1 MCASVNV
8 TGLKK
13 KERHCV
19 NRNKFVVIMP
29 PDLENKTREELA
41 LEIVRLR
48 HQVSDLSRMLF
59 GQSSERFEGGNQEG
73 SNKRIEGG
81 RGQKAHAKTRKS
93 EPAKP
98 VKVHPGRAPLPESLE
113 RREVIIEP
121 EEHVEGM
128 KCIGEEVTEELV
140 YEPGYFWVRRYV
152 RRKYV
157 DEKTEKILIGKLPSR
172 PIDKGIVSAELA
184 AQIVVNKYCDHL
196 PLYRQ
201 GKMFERGG
209 VKIADSTLGEWL
221 HTSVE
226 LLSPLY
232 EALKKQVLESG
243 YIQADETTI
252 NVLDS
257 DKKGTTHLGYYWVYH
272 APGLRA
278 AVFDYRRG
286 RSREGPQAF
295 LEKFTGELQCDGYEA
310 YAIFENKAGI
320 RVHNCWAHARRY
332 FEKALDEDHVRAGH
346 VMELIQSLYNVERYA
361 RQGHLNYDQRL
372 QARQQE
378 AVPVLEQI
386 KQSLEEN
393 KASALPKSLLGTAI
407 NYTLSRWDKL
417 KSYTADGKL
426 EIDNNLVENAI
437 RPVALGRKNY
447 LFAGSHESAQ
457 RAAMIYSLL
466 SCCRICEVEPVAYF
480 TEVFRKLP
488 DYPVNQV
495 QNLLPFHWKNREG

>member
-1 MCASVNV
+1 
-8 TGLKK
+8 
-13 KERHCV
+13 
-19 NRNKFVVIMP
+19 MP
-29 PDLENKTREELA
+29 PDLKNKTREELA
-41 LEIVRLR
+41 LEIVQLR
-48 HQVSDLSRMLF
+48 HENGDLKRMLF
-59 GQSSERFEGGNQEG
+59 GQSTERFEGGGKEAV
-73 SNKRIEGG
+73 SKSREED
-81 RGQKAHAKTRKS
+81 RQKSKQQTRKQKS
-93 EPAKP
+93 PKP
-98 VKVHPGRAPLPESLE
+98 VKIHPGRSPLPESLE

-121 EEHVEGM
+121 AENVEGM

-157 DEKTEKILIGKLPSR
+157 DQKTDKILIGELPAR
-172 PIDKGIVSAELA
+172 PIDKGVVSAELA

-201 GKMFERGG
+201 GKIFERGG
-209 VKIADSTLGEWL
+209 IKIADSTLGEWL

-226 LLSPLY
+226 LLSPVY

-243 YIQADETTI
+243 YVQADETTI
-252 NVLDS
+252 KVLDT
-257 DKKGTTHLGYYWVYH
+257 DKKGSAHLGYYWVYH
-272 APGLRA
+272 APTMRA

-295 LEKFTGELQCDGYEA
+295 LEKFKGDLQCDGYEA
-310 YAIFENKAGI
+310 YTIFEGKEDI

-332 FEKALDEDHVRAGH
+332 FEKALDEDQARAAH
-346 VMELIQSLYNVERYA
+346 VMELIQRLYDVERRA
-361 RQGHLNYDQRL
+361 RQSHFTHEQRR
-372 QARQQE
+372 QARQKE
-378 AVPVLEQI
+378 AVSVLQEIKKYLEQ
-386 KQSLEEN
+386 N

-417 KSYTADGKL
+417 NSYTNDGKL

-457 RAAMIYSLL
+457 RAAMIYSLI
-466 SCCRICEVEPVAYF
+466 SCCKICEVEPVTYF
-480 TEVFRKLP
+480 TDVFRKLP
-488 DYPVNQV
+488 EYPVNQV
-495 QNLLPFHWKNREG
+495 QNLLPFNWKNGEG

>member
-1 MCASVNV
+1 
-8 TGLKK
+8 
-13 KERHCV
+13 
-19 NRNKFVVIMP
+19 MP
-29 PDLENKTREELA
+29 PDLENKSREELAYEIVRMREEKALLEGGREELA
-41 LEIVRLR
+41 LEILKLR
-48 HQVSDLSRMLF
+48 HENGDLKRMLF
-59 GQSSERFEGGNQEG
+59 GQSSERFEGLGEKTVGKTKEG
-73 SNKRIEGG
+73 D
-81 RGQKAHAKTRKS
+81 GQKSKQQKRKT
-93 EPAKP
+93 EAPKP
-98 VKVHPGRAPLPESLE
+98 VKIHPGRAPLPASLE

-121 EEHVEGM
+121 SELVEGM

-157 DEKTEKILIGKLPSR
+157 DQKTDKILIGELPAR
-172 PIDKGIVSAELA
+172 PVDKSVVSAELA

-201 GKMFERGG
+201 GKIFERGG

-226 LLSPLY
+226 LLNPLY

-252 NVLDS
+252 KVLDT
-257 DKKGTTHLGYYWVYH
+257 DKKGSAHLGYYWVYH
-272 APGLRA
+272 APGMRA

-295 LEKFTGELQCDGYEA
+295 LEKFKGDLQCDGYEA
-310 YAIFENKAGI
+310 YTIFEGKEGI
-320 RVHNCWAHARRY
+320 SVHNCWAHARRY
-332 FEKALDEDHVRAGH
+332 FEKALDEDQERAAH
-346 VMELIQSLYNVERYA
+346 VMELIQSLYDVERRA
-361 RQGHLNYDQRL
+361 RQGHFTHEQRL
-372 QARQQE
+372 QARQKE
-378 AVPVLEQI
+378 AAPALKQI
-386 KQSLEEN
+386 KQYLEHN

-417 KSYTADGKL
+417 SSYTNDGKL

-466 SCCRICEVEPVAYF
+466 SCCKICEVEPVAYF
-480 TEVFRKLP
+480 TDVFRKLP
-488 DYPVNQV
+488 QYPINQV
-495 QNLLPFHWKNREG
+495 QNLLPFNWKNGEG

>member
-1 MCASVNV
+1 
-8 TGLKK
+8 
-13 KERHCV
+13 
-19 NRNKFVVIMP
+19 MP

-59 GQSSERFEGGNQEG
+59 GQSSERFEGAKKEEVVSKSGEG
-73 SNKRIEGG
+73 QNPKP
-81 RGQKAHAKTRKS
+81 QTRKK
-93 EPAKP
+93 EAPKP
-98 VKVHPGRAPLPESLE
+98 VNIHPGRAPLPASLE

-121 EEHVEGM
+121 TENVEGM

-157 DEKTEKILIGKLPSR
+157 DQKTEKILIGELPAR
-172 PIDKGIVSAELA
+172 PIDKGVVSAELA

-226 LLSPLY
+226 LLDPLY

-252 NVLDS
+252 KVLDT
-257 DKKGTTHLGYYWVYH
+257 DKKGSAHLGYYWVYH
-272 APGLRA
+272 APDLRA
-278 AVFDYRRG
+278 AVFDYQRG
-286 RSREGPQAF
+286 RSRQGPEVF
-295 LEKFTGELQCDGYEA
+295 LEKFKGDLQCDGYDA
-310 YAIFENKAGI
+310 YTIFEGKDGI

-332 FEKALDEDHVRAGH
+332 FEKALDEDQARAAH
-346 VMELIQSLYNVERYA
+346 IIELIQRLYDVERRA
-361 RQGHLNYDQRL
+361 RQSHFTHEQRL
-372 QARQQE
+372 QARWQE
-378 AVPVLEQI
+378 ALPVLQEIKKYLEQ
-386 KQSLEEN
+386 N
-393 KASALPKSLLGTAI
+393 KASVLPKSLLGTAI

-417 KSYTADGKL
+417 ISYTSDGKL

-466 SCCRICEVEPVAYF
+466 SCCKICAVEPVAYF
-480 TEVFRKLP
+480 TDVFRKLP
-488 DYPVNQV
+488 SYPVNQV
-495 QNLLPFHWKNREG
+495 RNLLPFNWKNKGG

>member
-1 MCASVNV
+1 
-8 TGLKK
+8 
-13 KERHCV
+13 
-19 NRNKFVVIMP
+19 MP
-29 PDLENKTREELA
+29 PDLENKSREELAWEIVRMREEKALLEGGREELA
-41 LEIVRLR
+41 LEVVRLR
-48 HQVSDLSRMLF
+48 HQVSDLNRMLF
-59 GQSSERFEGGNQEG
+59 GQSSERFEGEKQAVASQVAHGG
-73 SNKRIEGG
+73 KRLLHH
-81 RGQKAHAKTRKS
+81 GQTRKN

-113 RREVIIEP
+113 RRDVIIEP
-121 EEHVEGM
+121 EENVEGM
-128 KCIGEEVTEELV
+128 RCIGEEVTEELV

-157 DEKTEKILIGKLPSR
+157 DEKTEKIRIGELPSR

-201 GKMFERGG
+201 GKMFERAG

-226 LLSPLY
+226 LLTPLY

-243 YIQADETTI
+243 YVQADETTI
-252 NVLDS
+252 KVLDS
-257 DKKGTTHLGYYWVYH
+257 DKKGSTHLGYYWVYH

-278 AVFDYRRG
+278 TVFDYQRG
-286 RSREGPQAF
+286 RSREAPREF
-295 LEKFTGELQCDGYEA
+295 LKKFKGELQCDGYEA
-310 YAIFENKAGI
+310 YAIFESMDDI
-320 RVHNCWAHARRY
+320 RLHNCWAHARRY
-332 FEKALDEDHVRAGH
+332 FEKALAEDQARAGY
-346 VMELIQSLYNVERYA
+346 VMELIQSLYEVERNA
-361 RQGHLNYDQRL
+361 RQKLLNTPLNYDHRL
-372 QARQQE
+372 QVRQQQ
-378 AVPVLEQI
+378 AIPVLEQI
-386 KQSLEEN
+386 KKYLEDN
-393 KASALPKSLLGTAI
+393 KAAALPKSLLGIAI

-417 KSYTADGKL
+417 ISYTSNGTL

-466 SCCRICEVEPVAYF
+466 SCCKICALEPVDYF
-480 TEVFRKLP
+480 TQMFRKLP
-488 DYPVNQV
+488 QFPVNQV
-495 QNLLPFHWKNREG
+495 HKLLPFNWKNHQG